1 MAQDTFIKFNSI
13 EGESQDHLHKGE
25 IDVIR
30 WEWSV
35 SQTANMH
42 NGSGGGAGK
51 STVKDLF
58 FDHHI
63 DKSSPNLLQY
73 CLNGKHISEVILTTR
88 KAGGSPLDYLVITL
102 QEVLITSVEPFGYD
116 TMRSPR
122 ETVGLSFA
130 RFRIDYVL
138 QNAQGNT
145 AGTVS
150 TGFDIKANVT
160 M

>member
-1 MAQDTFIKFNSI
+1 MAHGTFIKFNGI

-42 NGSGGGAGK
+42 REWRRCGK

-63 DKSSPNLLQY
+63 DKSSPNLLQC

-102 QEVLITSVEPFGYD
+102 QKVLITSVEPFGYD
-116 TMRSPR
+116 TMCSPR
-122 ETVGLSFA
+122 ETVGYRCRA
-130 RFRIDYVL
+130 HPP
-138 QNAQGNT
+138 
-145 AGTVS
+145 
-150 TGFDIKANVT
+150 
-160 M
+160 

>member
-1 MAQDTFIKFNSI
+1 MAHDTFIKFNGI

-42 NGSGGGAGK
+42 REWRRCGK

-63 DKSSPNLLQY
+63 DKSSPNLLQC

-102 QEVLITSVEPFGYD
+102 QKVLITSVEPFGYD
-116 TMRSPR
+116 TMCSPR
-122 ETVGLSFA
+122 ETVGYRCRA
-130 RFRIDYVL
+130 HPP
-138 QNAQGNT
+138 
-145 AGTVS
+145 
-150 TGFDIKANVT
+150 
-160 M
+160 